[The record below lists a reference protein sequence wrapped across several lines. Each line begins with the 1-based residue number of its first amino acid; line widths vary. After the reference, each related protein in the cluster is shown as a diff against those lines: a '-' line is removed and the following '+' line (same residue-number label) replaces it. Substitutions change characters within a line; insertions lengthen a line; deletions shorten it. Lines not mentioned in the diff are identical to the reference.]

1 MRVLS
6 LIKMSESAGEPPQAL
21 FGAMDEV
28 LKEIDASI
36 TMIDTNGLLPS
47 AVAGTKLISTGGRS
61 TVVDGPFTES
71 REVIGGYAIFEV
83 ESFQQAVDSTRKIIE
98 VHEKFWPGWE
108 GEAEVR
114 QIMSPEQ
121 LPGA

>member
-6 LIKMSESAGEPPQAL
+6 LIKMSETAGQAPQEL
-21 FGAMDEV
+21 FDAMDEV
-28 LKEIDASI
+28 IKDLDATV
-36 TMIDTNGLLPS
+36 TMLDTNGLLPS
-47 AVAGTKLISTGGRS
+47 EMAGTKLISTGGRT
-61 TVVDGPFTES
+61 TVLDGPFTES
-71 REVIGGYAIFEV
+71 REIIGGYAIFEV
-83 ESFQQAVDSTRKIIE
+83 DDFQQAVENTRKIIE

-121 LPGA
+121 QPGA

>member
-6 LIKMSESAGEPPQAL
+6 LIKMSEQAGQPPQEL
-21 FGAMDEV
+21 FDAMDEV
-28 LKEIDASI
+28 LKEIDATI

-47 AVAGTKLISTGGRS
+47 GVAGTKLISTGGRS

-71 REVIGGYAIFEV
+71 REIIGGYAIVEV
-83 ESFQQAVDSTRKIIE
+83 ETFQQAVDATRKIIE

-114 QIMSPEQ
+114 QIMSPEEQ
-121 LPGA
+121 PGA

>member
-6 LIKMSESAGEPPQAL
+6 LIKMSESAGDPPQEL

-71 REVIGGYAIFEV
+71 REVIGGYAIFEA
-83 ESFQQAVDSTRKIIE
+83 ETFQQAVDSTRKIIE
-98 VHEKFWPGWE
+98 VHERFWPGWE

-114 QIMSPEQ
+114 QIMSPDQ

>member
-6 LIKMSESAGEPPQAL
+6 LIKMSEQAGQPPQEL
-21 FGAMDEV
+21 FDAMDEV
-28 LKEIDASI
+28 LKEIDATI

-47 AVAGTKLISTGGRS
+47 GVAGTKLISSGGRS

-71 REVIGGYAIFEV
+71 REIIGGYAIVEV
-83 ESFQQAVDSTRKIIE
+83 ETFQQAVDATRKIIE

-114 QIMSPEQ
+114 QIMSTEEQ
-121 LPGA
+121 PGA

>member
-6 LIKMSESAGEPPQAL
+6 LIKMSESAGQPPQEL
-21 FGAMDEV
+21 FEAMDEV
-28 LKEIDASI
+28 LKDIDASI

-83 ESFQQAVDSTRKIIE
+83 ETFQQAVDNTRKIIE

-121 LPGA
+121 QPGA